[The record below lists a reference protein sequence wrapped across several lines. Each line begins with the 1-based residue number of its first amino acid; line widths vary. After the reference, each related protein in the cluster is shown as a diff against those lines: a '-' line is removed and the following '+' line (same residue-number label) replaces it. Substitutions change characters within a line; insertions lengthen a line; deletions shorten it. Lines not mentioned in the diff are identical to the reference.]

1 MSKHRT
7 RVLAFLVASVL
18 TVFGTGLM
26 AQGSSAATLRAVPQ
40 HSTWD

>member
-26 AQGSSAATLRAVPQ
+26 APGAGAASLRAVPQ